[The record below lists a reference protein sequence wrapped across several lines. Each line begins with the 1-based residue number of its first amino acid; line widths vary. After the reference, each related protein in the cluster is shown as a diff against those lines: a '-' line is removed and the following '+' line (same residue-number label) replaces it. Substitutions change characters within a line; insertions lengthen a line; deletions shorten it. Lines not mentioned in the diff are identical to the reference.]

1 MFLRSTLV
9 ILLALN
15 VTAYA
20 AEIDRKQEEQIK
32 QAVKGVLK
40 DPDSAQFKDFQ
51 RGRHRG
57 YASEDRD
64 AASYVCG
71 FVNAKNSLGG
81 YTGYAP
87 FSYDTR
93 SGAVEIYRVN
103 GFGAW
108 QGKTGNCDYTLG
120 LL

>member
-1 MFLRSTLV
+1 MFARGAFV
-9 ILLALN
+9 VFLALN
-15 VTAYA
+15 TTAYA
-20 AEIDRKQEEQIK
+20 VEIDSKQEEQIK

-40 DPDSAQFKDFQ
+40 DPGSAQFKDFQ

-57 YASEDRD
+57 YASEDRN
-64 AASYVCG
+64 AASYICG

-93 SGAVEIYRVN
+93 SGAVEIYQVN
-103 GFGAW
+103 GFGTW
-108 QGKTGNCDYTLG
+108 EGKTGNCDYTLG